1 MDVKTHKLNSSDYR
15 IVASLHCDNINQG
28 FLATLGVP
36 FLTLLYEAIDKDSE
50 SVLLV
55 ERVDRRVVG
64 FVTGTRGLGRIYK
77 QLLLKPLRLIYSL
90 KSCILSPSK
99 MYKILEV
106 LLISK
111 GSNISADLPK
121 QELLSIVVNP
131 AYQGGG
137 HAENLFKAL
146 CSHFRAEGASSFRIV
161 VGSNLDRAHAFYT
174 KMGSLPVEEIQVHKG
189 ADSVVYV
196 KTLS

>member
-1 MDVKTHKLNSSDYR
+1 
-15 IVASLHCDNINQG
+15 
-28 FLATLGVP
+28 
-36 FLTLLYEAIDKDSE
+36 
-50 SVLLV
+50 
-55 ERVDRRVVG
+55 
-64 FVTGTRGLGRIYK
+64 
-77 QLLLKPLRLIYSL
+77 
-90 KSCILSPSK
+90 

-189 ADSVVYV
+189 TDSVVYV
-196 KTLS
+196 KKLI

>member
-1 MDVKTHKLNSSDYR
+1 MDVKPHKPNRSDYR
-15 IVASLHCDNINQG
+15 AIARLHCDHINQG

-55 ERVDRRVVG
+55 ERVDRSVVG
-64 FVTGTRGLGRIYK
+64 FVTGTRGLGPIYK
-77 QLLLKPLRLIYSL
+77 QLLLKPLRLIHSL
-90 KSCILSPSK
+90 KSCLLSPSK
-99 MYKILEV
+99 MYKIIEV
-106 LLISK
+106 ILLSK
-111 GSNISADLPK
+111 DSNISSDLPK

-146 CSHFRAEGASSFRIV
+146 CSHFREEGASSFSIV

-174 KMGSLPVEEIQVHKG
+174 KMGSIPVKEVQVHKG

-196 KTLS
+196 KELG